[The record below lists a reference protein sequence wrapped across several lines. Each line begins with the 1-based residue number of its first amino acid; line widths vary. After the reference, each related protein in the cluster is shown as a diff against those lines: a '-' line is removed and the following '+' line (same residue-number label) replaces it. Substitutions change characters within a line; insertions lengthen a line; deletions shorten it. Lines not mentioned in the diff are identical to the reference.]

1 MVIRLLLAPARGGGL
16 GRAPSVFGSLTGE
29 VVGMDSPWSNGP
41 TGIVEPDDANETS
54 WVHPP
59 VALLAAAGATAV
71 ISLLLWLPGSL
82 LLHGVGYALSTF
94 ITLGLLA
101 GFKRQDLRARQSP
114 FYAPRSNLGP
124 ISVVVTVLAVLGA
137 MAHVWVITT
146 FWAG

>member
-1 MVIRLLLAPARGGGL
+1 
-16 GRAPSVFGSLTGE
+16 
-29 VVGMDSPWSNGP
+29 MDSPWSNGP
-41 TGIVEPDDANETS
+41 TGTVEPHDGNETS
-54 WVHPP
+54 SVDPP
-59 VALLAAAGATAV
+59 VALLAAAGGTAV

-114 FYAPRSNLGP
+114 YYAPRSNLGP
-124 ISVVVTVLAVLGA
+124 ISVTVTVLAVLGA
-137 MAHVWVITT
+137 MAHVWVLST

>member
-1 MVIRLLLAPARGGGL
+1 
-16 GRAPSVFGSLTGE
+16 
-29 VVGMDSPWSNGP
+29 MDSPWSSGP
-41 TGIVEPDDANETS
+41 TGTLEPDDGNEAS
-54 WVHPP
+54 SVHPP
-59 VALLAAAGATAV
+59 VALLAAAGATAA
-71 ISLLLWLPGSL
+71 ISLLLWLPGRL
-82 LLHGVGYALSTF
+82 PLHGVGYALSTF

-101 GFKRQDLRARQSP
+101 AFKRQDLRARQSP